1 MKTQVKKN
9 TKKNSNNFLSKLTPK
24 QLKIAVIVA
33 TVLLLAILTTT
44 VISCN
49 YTQFNKVHTPYDNVS
64 IGNYIKLS
72 GYKTELKNADLDE
85 MVKAEVNSFI
95 RSEADELLI
104 GDKTNNI
111 PDRAIKKGDDV
122 TISTT
127 IKVYDENGELKDFD
141 SLLDIEEGDTTTTA
155 NLKEYTI
162 QDVGNGDFLPEIEN
176 ALLNDVWTGD
186 IEYVDV
192 QYDDKVQTEELK
204 NKKVQIEIKVHK
216 IVEVVLPEYG
226 DAFIAAKTVY
236 KTVAEFEENLRKEL
250 VRAYVWSLY
259 IDRCTVRKYPA
270 DKITKY
276 QDEFKNYYELTAQE
290 KGMTL
295 EKYVVSLGSTMAKF
309 NEEMQSYAQGTV
321 KEEMILYFIAE
332 KENLSFTEEEY
343 QTEAKKM
350 AEDYGCKDVA
360 ELESIYT
367 RTLVERNIYWE
378 MVKDFLYSNV
388 KYA

>member
-1 MKTQVKKN
+1 MKTQAKKKN
-9 TKKNSNNFLSKLTPK
+9 NLKKLTPK
-24 QLKIAVIVA
+24 QIKIIAIAVAVVFA
-33 TVLLLAILTTT
+33 TVLTT
-44 VISCN
+44 VVASCLS
-49 YTQFNKVHTPYDNVS
+49 TKLNKVHTPYDNVS
-64 IGNYIKLS
+64 LGNYIKLS
-72 GYKTELKNADLDE
+72 GYKTELKTSDVDD

-141 SLLDIEEGDTTTTA
+141 SLLDLEEGDTTTTA

-236 KTVAEFEENLRKEL
+236 KTVAEFEENLRSEL
-250 VRAYVWSLY
+250 LKAYVWSLY
-259 IDRCTVRKYPA
+259 IERCTVRKYPA
-270 DKITKY
+270 DMITKY
-276 QDEFKNYYELTAQE
+276 QNEFKNYYELTAQD

-295 EKYVVSLGSTMAKF
+295 EKYVVSLGSTMAVF
-309 NEEMQSYAQGTV
+309 TEEMQSYAQGTV
-321 KEEMILYFIAE
+321 KEEMILYLIAE
-332 KENLSFTEEEY
+332 KNNLYFTEEEY
-343 QTEAKKM
+343 TAEAEKM
-350 AEDYGCKDVA
+350 AKDYGCKDVA

-378 MVKDFLYSNV
+378 MVKDFLYSNI
-388 KYA
+388 KYV

>member
-343 QTEAKKM
+343 QTEAKNM

-360 ELESIYT
+360 
-367 RTLVERNIYWE
+367 
-378 MVKDFLYSNV
+378 
-388 KYA
+388 